1 MQVIPWRLIALVFV
15 AALLL
20 AGGAEAGRKVTAEQA
35 TLNFLREFVDEY
47 KSVLKPLWTGSD
59 YCSWSG
65 VSCAAN
71 GEVSVDLSGRGLV
84 GEMPE
89 VDDDDG
95 ELSLVVSIDLSNNP
109 GIHDDFESDW
119 KHLANLRVMNL
130 SYTSLRGD
138 LPNDWRKMSSLEEVY
153 IHHTAACKDLPQWKQ
168 MASLRVVDLSYN
180 NFQGSLRKEWSQL
193 PALESVNLAGNAF
206 CGCVPS
212 SWSGS
217 AALTN
222 AAASLSA
229 SDVSTCSLDRCANRK
244 TCPYAP
250 NFVATTAAPGSTTKA
265 PATTT
270 KAPAP
275 TTKAPVTTTKAP
287 TTAAPADETA
297 ATRLF
302 LSGIAAAF
310 PSQLSG
316 WTGSDYCSWSGVSCA
331 ANGEVS
337 VDLSGRGLSGS
348 LLPVK
353 GIDGSAVRVVSINL
367 SSNSGLAG
375 TFVDSWAA
383 LSRLRSLDM
392 SKTSVH
398 GYVPSSWNGMS
409 SLETVDLSE
418 TQACGGLPN
427 WGGDMV
433 SLRVVNLSQ
442 TKMRGVLASSWASL
456 PALQSADLS
465 GNAFCGCVP
474 TAWQYNAALQ
484 AAAAG
489 ANAGLTAT
497 TCAASNRC
505 TGLNYMCW

>member
-1 MQVIPWRLIALVFV
+1 MEFIPWRLIVLVFV

-20 AGGAEAGRKVTAEQA
+20 AGGADARNKRTPEQG

-65 VSCAAN
+65 VTCAAN

-95 ELSLVVSIDLSNNP
+95 EVSLVVSIDLSNNP

-119 KHLANLRVMNL
+119 KRLANLRVMNL

-138 LPNDWRKMSSLEEVY
+138 IPKDWRKMSSLEEVY
-153 IHHTAACKDLPQWKQ
+153 IHHTAACKDLPEWKE
-168 MASLRVVDLSYN
+168 MAKLRVVDLSYN

-193 PALESVNLAGNAF
+193 PALQSVNLAGNAF

-212 SWSGS
+212 SWSGN
-217 AALTN
+217 AVLTN
-222 AAASLSA
+222 AAASLAA
-229 SDVSTCSLDRCANRK
+229 SDASTCYADRCSNRK
-244 TCPYAP
+244 TCPNAP
-250 NFVATTAAPGSTTKA
+250 NFAATTAAPGPTATPTTK
-265 PATTT
+265 
-270 KAPAP
+270 AP
-275 TTKAPVTTTKAP
+275 TTKAPVTTTTKAP
-287 TTAAPADETA
+287 TTTSTTAAPATEEA
-297 ATRLF
+297 ATRAF

-316 WTGSDYCSWSGVSCA
+316 WTGSDYCTWSGVSCA

-348 LLPVK
+348 LYPLSGV
-353 GIDGSAVRVVSINL
+353 DGSAVRVVSINL

-383 LSRLRSLDM
+383 LKRLRSLDM

-398 GYVPSSWNGMS
+398 GYVPSSWNGMV
-409 SLETVDLSE
+409 SLETINLSE

-427 WGGDMV
+427 WGSDMV
-433 SLRVVNLSQ
+433 SLRVADLSQ

-456 PALQSADLS
+456 PALQSVNLA

-484 AAAAG
+484 SAAAG
-489 ANAGLTAT
+489 ANAAVTAA
-497 TCAASNRC
+497 TCAATNRC

>member
-1 MQVIPWRLIALVFV
+1 MQVAPWRLIALVFV
-15 AALLL
+15 AALLI
-20 AGGAEAGRKVTAEQA
+20 AGGVEASRALTAEQA
-35 TLNFLREFVDEY
+35 TLNFLREFVSEY
-47 KSVLKPLWTGSD
+47 KSVLRPLWTGSD

-89 VDDDDG
+89 VDSDDG
-95 ELSLVVSIDLSNNP
+95 KLSLVVSIDLSNNP

-119 KHLANLRVMNL
+119 KKLANLRRMNL

-138 LPNDWRKMSSLEEVY
+138 IPDDWRRLSKLEEVY
-153 IHHTAACKDLPQWKQ
+153 IHHTAACQSLPQWKQ

-180 NFQGSLRKEWSQL
+180 NFQGSLVKEWSQL
-193 PALESVNLAGNAF
+193 PALQSANLAGNAF

-212 SWSGS
+212 SWSG
-217 AALTN
+217 N
-222 AAASLSA
+222 AVLRNAVAGLA
-229 SDVSTCSLDRCANRK
+229 VSDASTCYADRCANRK
-244 TCPYAP
+244 TCPNAP
-250 NFVATTAAPGSTTKA
+250 NSAGSNGAQPPVAP
-265 PATTT
+265 P
-270 KAPAP
+270 
-275 TTKAPVTTTKAP
+275 PVAP
-287 TTAAPADETA
+287 TTAAPTA
-297 ATRLF
+297 APPVAAPDHEVASTLQF
-302 LSGIAAAF
+302 LAGLAAAF

-316 WTGSDYCSWSGVSCA
+316 WTGSDYCTWSGVSCA

-348 LLPVK
+348 LSALRNV
-353 GIDGSAVRVVSINL
+353 DGSAVRVVSLDL

-375 TFVDSWAA
+375 TFVDSWAS

-398 GYVPSSWNGMS
+398 GYVPSAWNGMS
-409 SLETVDLSE
+409 SLESINLSE
-418 TQACGGLPN
+418 TEACGGLPN
-427 WGGDMV
+427 WGSDMV
-433 SLRVVNLSQ
+433 SLRTVDLSK

-465 GNAFCGCVP
+465 GNTFCGCMP
-474 TAWQYNAALQ
+474 TAWRNKAVLQ

-489 ANAGLTAT
+489 ANAGVTAA
-497 TCAASNRC
+497 TCGFSNRC
-505 TGLNYMCW
+505 TGVNYMCW